1 MINQSGLRQFPD
13 ALVGAIYGGL
23 AQEVPWSDALELL
36 RVALD
41 SNVACLRVSL
51 KGSRPRE
58 YLFAAGPKANQ
69 DAISEWE
76 MRSAAEVLPVVL
88 QPGQPRVVNW
98 AEIACP
104 SYISEMLE
112 RYGVGYSAMILIGA
126 DDGIEYIL
134 QLSRDGSEQNYNDDE
149 LALLRLVGEHF
160 CRALKL
166 RRELIGARVTSQFQ
180 SDTLDRLGIAAI
192 LVGPS
197 RQFKVLN
204 KTAEEMLAACEGLHI
219 AGGVL
224 QAVDELDDR
233 HFQSALKEVLG
244 SESAERSRAMLI
256 RQEGEGRD
264 LNLLV
269 TARRSVSLISD
280 RVETC
285 ALVFLRRSSV
295 ASDADVEVL
304 RQLFS
309 FTRAEAKLA
318 LGLAKG
324 MRLEDVESELN
335 IRHNTARAH
344 LRSMFS
350 KAEVTRQAELIHL
363 LANCLA
369 PLGRSLEK
377 SPGSS
382 RLLN

>member
-1 MINQSGLRQFPD
+1 MHTRVAPPVGSRCERSNRFHQKRVREDEVINQSGLRQFPD

-134 QLSRDGSEQNYNDDE
+134 QLSRDGSE
-149 LALLRLVGEHF
+149 
-160 CRALKL
+160 
-166 RRELIGARVTSQFQ
+166 
-180 SDTLDRLGIAAI
+180 
-192 LVGPS
+192 
-197 RQFKVLN
+197 
-204 KTAEEMLAACEGLHI
+204 
-219 AGGVL
+219 
-224 QAVDELDDR
+224 
-233 HFQSALKEVLG
+233 
-244 SESAERSRAMLI
+244 
-256 RQEGEGRD
+256 
-264 LNLLV
+264 
-269 TARRSVSLISD
+269 
-280 RVETC
+280 
-285 ALVFLRRSSV
+285 
-295 ASDADVEVL
+295 
-304 RQLFS
+304 
-309 FTRAEAKLA
+309 
-318 LGLAKG
+318 
-324 MRLEDVESELN
+324 
-335 IRHNTARAH
+335 
-344 LRSMFS
+344 
-350 KAEVTRQAELIHL
+350 
-363 LANCLA
+363 
-369 PLGRSLEK
+369 
-377 SPGSS
+377 
-382 RLLN
+382 